1 MDLEEMFLYS
11 KNFVRTLT
19 IYQKYFIYVIYKLA
33 AQMKTMYQL
42 YPGKI
47 SGRRKK
53 TGYFGGPTE

>member
-1 MDLEEMFLYS
+1 MFLYS